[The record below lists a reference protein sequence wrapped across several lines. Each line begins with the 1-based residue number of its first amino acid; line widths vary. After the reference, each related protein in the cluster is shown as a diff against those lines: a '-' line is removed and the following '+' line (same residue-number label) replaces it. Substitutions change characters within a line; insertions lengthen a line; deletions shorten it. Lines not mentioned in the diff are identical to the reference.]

1 MGLLPRR
8 QIGPWPRRFK
18 RQSLAG
24 RRCSTGGAQPP
35 FGPPPHQILEQGHDQ
50 TPLNT
55 WRLQAVREG
64 VLVSLMATL
73 LTSAVLAAPEAFRQ
87 SPATTFRQLS
97 TPSLATQQT
106 GSPGGLLLDCP

>member
-8 QIGPWPRRFK
+8 QIGPWPRRSK
-18 RQSLAG
+18 RQILAG
-24 RRCSTGGAQPP
+24 RRCLTGGPQPP
-35 FGPPPHQILEQGHDQ
+35 FGPPPHQILEHGHDQ

-64 VLVSLMATL
+64 VLVSLIATL